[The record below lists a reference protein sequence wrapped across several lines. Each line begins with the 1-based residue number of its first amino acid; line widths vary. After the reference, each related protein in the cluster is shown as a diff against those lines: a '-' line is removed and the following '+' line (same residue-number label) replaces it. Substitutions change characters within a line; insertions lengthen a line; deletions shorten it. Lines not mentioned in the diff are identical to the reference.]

1 MSVCLR
7 CLRPLSTRVAADL
20 TSVWRRCWPN
30 QNDTSAAINLAREGE
45 EEVVHVPCSRGPEL
59 SDSEGRCSIDLTVAQ
74 NPEAAA
80 APSCGP
86 PPGAES
92 DGCCFRGSENPD
104 RKTGGKLSWFW
115 LPARLR
121 VSLTWRAS
129 PSVRHFPSANA
140 SGCCG
145 PCADDEQCVGYTF
158 NTADGGNCWLKKAVG
173 ECSPGTTCTSAVV
186 AGRHSAPVPPPP
198 PYPGPLTCG
207 YTGKVPP
214 EPLRTKP
221 SECRRNG
228 AAHAFGRGYLTQRLR
243 CGSAV

>member
-1 MSVCLR
+1 MV
-7 CLRPLSTRVAADL
+7 
-20 TSVWRRCWPN
+20 
-30 QNDTSAAINLAREGE
+30 
-45 EEVVHVPCSRGPEL
+45 
-59 SDSEGRCSIDLTVAQ
+59 
-74 NPEAAA
+74 
-80 APSCGP
+80 
-86 PPGAES
+86 
-92 DGCCFRGSENPD
+92 
-104 RKTGGKLSWFW
+104 W

-145 PCADDEQCVGYTF
+145 PCTEDEECVGYTF
-158 NTADGGNCWLKKAVG
+158 NSADGGNCWLKKAVG
-173 ECSPGTTCTSAVV
+173 KCSPGGTCTSAVV

-221 SECRRNG
+221 SECHDMTCCSSCFRSRLSDAAVAWQCCSISRQTQESTLTWRR
-228 AAHAFGRGYLTQRLR
+228 ASPTPSRRSWRGSR
-243 CGSAV
+243 